1 MAEREEDGGGDYP
14 NYVYAPIQQQKAF
27 EGASTNFKNGL
38 KGLLQGEPDQLA
50 AREIQ
55 YLQLR
60 SANAI
65 RNNGYAAIAHKKWVT
80 NAGAIKVLWKDAEG
94 KSHKAMQE
102 LWNEFTANPNL
113 DGFGDYSVTQGV
125 SNSSIFLN
133 GNSYI
138 RKIIKRTGN
147 TNIVP
152 LKLQLIP
159 AQLHAIG
166 QSKPVDVNLP
176 NMVVRY
182 GMKFLDSVPAEYY
195 FKKSITEQTIDNL
208 KEGIITSVPA
218 KELVHTF
225 IRNEPGQWLGTPLL
239 APVLLSLYE
248 LDELIDATVSK
259 QKAAQTIAMIVENAN
274 NAANML
280 PVGVPVMRQDGTKG
294 EEKLVLQNR
303 SAGVQYVNKGESV
316 KWFQG
321 GDIGANFQPLVIM
334 ELRKIASV
342 CDLMLHELNGDTE
355 SLNFSSLIGL
365 SILSR
370 NRLEYLHNFLFIPLR
385 EKPIAEAF
393 KELAVLYDSSVVD
406 AKPYFQ
412 LPRWRGVDD
421 LKDMQADVLG
431 IQNGLQTYEG
441 ALAERGHTPE
451 DIIAD
456 RETVKELEHYG
467 IFINTGAVNP
477 SMSQAKNTSAS
488 SQTTSV

>member
-1 MAEREEDGGGDYP
+1 MADTIEERNYP
-14 NYVYAPIQQQKAF
+14 NYIYGPINQAKAF

-38 KGLLQGEPDQLA
+38 KGLLKGEPDQLA

-60 SANAI
+60 SAHAV
-65 RNNGYAAIAHKKWVT
+65 RNNGYAKIAHKKWVT
-80 NAGAIKVLWKDAEG
+80 NANAITILWKDDKG
-94 KSHKAMQE
+94 KSHKIMQE
-102 LWNEFTANPNL
+102 LWDEFCLNPNL
-113 DGFGDYSVTQGV
+113 DGFGDYNVMQGV

-138 RKIIKRTGN
+138 RKVIKRTGN
-147 TNIVP
+147 SNVVP

-166 QSKPVDVNLP
+166 QSKPINVNLP
-176 NMVVRY
+176 NSVVRY
-182 GMKFLDSVPAEYY
+182 GMMFIDSVPAEYY
-195 FKKSITEQTIDNL
+195 FRKSIPEQTIDGL
-208 KEGIITSVPA
+208 KTGILTTVPA
-218 KELVHTF
+218 DELVHTF
-225 IRNEPGQWLGTPLL
+225 IRDEPGQWLGTPLL
-239 APVLLSLYE
+239 SSVLLSLYE

-259 QKAAQTIAMIVENAN
+259 QKAAQAIAMVVENAN

-280 PVGVPVMRQDGTKG
+280 PVGAPVYRNDGIPG
-294 EEKLVLQNR
+294 EDKLILQNR
-303 SAGVQYVNKGESV
+303 STGVQYVNKGESV

-342 CDLMLHELNGDTE
+342 CDLMLHELNGDTA
-355 SLNFSSLIGL
+355 SLNFSSLVGL

-385 EKPIAEAF
+385 ERPIAKAF
-393 KELAVLYDSSVVD
+393 KDLAVLYNGKVSN

-456 RETVKELEHYG
+456 RATVKSLEEFG
-467 IFINTGAVNP
+467 IFINTDASNP
-477 SMSQAKNTSAS
+477 SMSQAKNTQAS
-488 SQTTSV
+488 TQTTSM